1 MKFQTIPV
9 DWAGIGDANAT
20 IGIPGGQ
27 AIPGLSSFNI
37 TATSGSASGGISE
50 FNDIKS
56 YQITEKF
63 SMFKGRHR

>member
-1 MKFQTIPV
+1 MKFETTPV

-27 AIPGLSSFNI
+27 RSPVSAAS
-37 TATSGSASGGISE
+37 TSGDIGFGDAANSQ
-50 FNDIKS
+50 FNDIKTF
-56 YQITEKF
+56 QLTEKF